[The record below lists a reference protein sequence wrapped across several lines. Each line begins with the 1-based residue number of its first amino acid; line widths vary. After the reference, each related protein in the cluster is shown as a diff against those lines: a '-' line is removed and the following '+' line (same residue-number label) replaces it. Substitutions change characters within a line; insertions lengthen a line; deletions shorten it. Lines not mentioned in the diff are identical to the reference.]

1 MALLKRKMAITA
13 KIETTVGTDAAPTLA
28 ANAILVRNVDWTPL
42 EMELASRDLVA
53 PYLGNPQSIAVA
65 VYGRMSYEVEIA
77 GSGTAGTA
85 PKYGPLLRACA
96 LAEAISAGVKVSYTP
111 VSAGF
116 EAVSQY
122 FYLDGV
128 LHKLLSNRGTVD
140 FDFTSKAIPVMKF
153 SFTGLFAPVTDSALT
168 AATYAQQDP
177 LPVNKANTTLTLHGA
192 NLVAQSLSVGLRND
206 VKYRNLIGYEGV
218 DLVDRAPGGSVSFEQ
233 GLMATK
239 NWFDIARNNTQ
250 GALVLT
256 HGTVAGN
263 ICRLTANQTVVRSP
277 KYGELDG
284 NVMVNADLELYPTT
298 AGNNE
303 FLFEVQ

>member
-28 ANAILVRNVDWTPL
+28 ANAILVKNVDWTPL
-42 EMELASRDLVA
+42 EMELASRDLLT

-65 VYGRMSYEVEIA
+65 VFGRMSYEVEIA
-77 GSGTAGTA
+77 GAGAAGTA
-85 PKYGPLLRACA
+85 PKYGPLLRACG
-96 LAEAISAGVKVSYTP
+96 LAEAVSAGVKVSYTP
-111 VSAGF
+111 VSSAF

-128 LHKLLSNRGTVD
+128 LHKFLSARGSVD
-140 FDFTSKAIPVMKF
+140 FEFAAKGIPVMKYAY
-153 SFTGLFAPVTDSALT
+153 TGLFVPVTDTPLT

-177 LPVNKANTTLTLHGA
+177 VPVNKANTTLSLHGV

-206 VKYRNLIGYEGV
+206 IKYRNLIGYEGV
-218 DLVDRAPGGSVSFEQ
+218 DLIDRAPAGSVSFEQ
-233 GLMATK
+233 TLMATK
-239 NWFDIARNNTQ
+239 NWFAVAQANTQ
-250 GALVLT
+250 GVLLLT

-263 ICRLTANQTVVRSP
+263 IFKVTANQAVIRSP
-277 KYGELDG
+277 KYGDLDG
-284 NVMVNADLELYPTT
+284 VAMLNADLELYPTT

-303 FLFEVQ
+303 ILIEVQ

>member
-1 MALLKRKMAITA
+1 MPLLRRKMAITA

-28 ANAILVRNVDWTPL
+28 ANAILVKNVDWTPM
-42 EMELASRDLVA
+42 EMEMASRDLMT

-65 VYGRMSYEVEIA
+65 VFGRMSYEVEIA

-85 PKYGPLLRACA
+85 PKYGPLLRACG

-111 VSAGF
+111 VSSAF

-128 LHKLLSNRGTVD
+128 LHKFLSTRGSVD
-140 FDFTSKAIPVMKF
+140 FDFSAKGIPVMKF
-153 SFTGLFAPVTDSALT
+153 AYTGLFVPVADGALG
-168 AATYAQQDP
+168 AATYAQTDP
-177 LPVNKANTTLTLHGA
+177 VAVNKANTTLSLHGV
-192 NLVAQSLSVGLRND
+192 NVVAQSLSVGLRND
-206 VKYRNLIGYEGV
+206 IKYRNLINYEGV
-218 DLVDRAPGGSVSFEQ
+218 DQIDRAPGGSVSFEQ
-233 GLMATK
+233 TTMAVK
-239 NWFDIARNNTQ
+239 NWFSVAQANTP
-250 GALVLT
+250 GVLLLT

-263 ICRLTANQTVVRSP
+263 IFKVTANQTVIRSP

-284 NVMVNADLELYPTT
+284 VAMLNADLELNPTT

-303 FLFEVQ
+303 ILIEVQ